1 MAHTVTTS
9 VRPSLL
15 LLAAGLSLV
24 LAVAWAADDDKS
36 KAASASEEH
45 DLQAA
50 VASKDT
56 EGAENDFVSH
66 GKGELEADDHTDGK
80 HEEGHGEAEVGHGE
94 GGHEDEEGHG
104 EGGHEGVSGHEEHHA
119 SSVTLMTVSYLLIGF
134 LVSNFVLLWLVNWP
148 DAHIRSFAWKMISGT
163 VSIYLA
169 VLLNGTMCAF
179 VIYWVTGSVSS
190 AEEFTFVE
198 FGIHMTLFLTFF
210 VTGNFMCYYF
220 REAEDPLFATAV
232 IGGHI
237 TAFAGILVVESLL
250 KLKLESSHCSLI
262 AGVVLAFLAVL
273 RLIVGT
279 VRIKI
284 SDAGNPDEQDEEWL
298 EKICE
303 AEDDACSIISSYAIM
318 QAIMK
323 LLFSVKS
330 HEHSLED
337 IRTISL
343 AELAC
348 ILALVGVTYWR
359 KLVEGKHQGKQFA
372 LTIQSRAVNS
382 VQITVAMTMSWLA
395 LHLFFW
401 MTAYWLPGVEH
412 EFMEIISAAVLT
424 VVSIVGILVLDKVAD
439 KTSTE
444 AVKQD
449 ESEESKDS
457 KGPMV
462 EARDRSTSDAM
473 GDVGGQVMKDQWT
486 HSLVISFSST
496 SDAMGDVGSQVMK
509 EALDL
514 DNLEKALRVLI
525 DALSLA
531 VGLSWEHAFHASL
544 HTIVV
549 SNVVMQKHQIWANFT
564 MAAASFLLMLPVW
577 LKIIAKMA
585 NRPAKWFQ
593 DNMDAEETRL
603 RQRQDLQNKR
613 SIYKKL

>member
-1 MAHTVTTS
+1 
-9 VRPSLL
+9 
-15 LLAAGLSLV
+15 
-24 LAVAWAADDDKS
+24 
-36 KAASASEEH
+36 
-45 DLQAA
+45 LQAA

-56 EGAENDFVSH
+56 DVAEHAFVSH
-66 GKGELEADDHTDGK
+66 GRSELEADDHSDGK
-80 HEEGHGEAEVGHGE
+80 HEEGHGEAEVGHRE

-104 EGGHEGVSGHEEHHA
+104 EGGHEGVSGHDEHHA
-119 SSVTLMTVSYLLIGF
+119 SSATLMTVSYLLIGF

-169 VLLNGTMCAF
+169 VLLDGTLCSF
-179 VIYWVTGSVSS
+179 VIFHVTDSVTS
-190 AEEFTFVE
+190 ADEFTFVE

-220 REAEDPLFATAV
+220 RETEDPLFATTV

-237 TAFAGILVVESLL
+237 TAFAGIGVVEALL
-250 KLKLESSHCSLI
+250 KLELESFYCSLV
-262 AGVVLAFLAVL
+262 AGIVLAFLAVL

-279 VRIKI
+279 VRMKI
-284 SDAGNPDEQDEEWL
+284 SDAGNPEEREEWF
-298 EKICE
+298 EKVCE

-323 LLFSVKS
+323 LLFPVES

-359 KLVEGKHQGKQFA
+359 KFVEGKHQDKGFA

-395 LHLFFW
+395 LHWFFW
-401 MTAYWLPGVEH
+401 MTAYWWPGVEH

-439 KTSTE
+439 KTTE
-444 AVKQD
+444 ADKASTGKLIEPEGQEGTD
-449 ESEESKDS
+449 ESKESKR
-457 KGPMV
+457 PMV
-462 EARDRSTSDAM
+462 ESKDRSTSDPISTSPSPRSPSMDVANAIADV
-473 GDVGGQVMKDQWT
+473 GDVGN
-486 HSLVISFSST
+486 
-496 SDAMGDVGSQVMK
+496 QVMK

-531 VGLSWEHAFHASL
+531 VGLSWEHAFHAAL
-544 HTIVV
+544 HTIVM
-549 SNVVMQKHQIWANFT
+549 SNIVMQKHQISANFI

-603 RQRQDLQNKR
+603 SQHQELQNKKNTDKR
-613 SIYKKL
+613 SAQNKKVDL

>member
-1 MAHTVTTS
+1 LH
-9 VRPSLL
+9 
-15 LLAAGLSLV
+15 
-24 LAVAWAADDDKS
+24 
-36 KAASASEEH
+36 
-45 DLQAA
+45 AA

-56 EGAENDFVSH
+56 VVAEHAFVSH
-66 GKGELEADDHTDGK
+66 GNSELEADDHSDGK

-104 EGGHEGVSGHEEHHA
+104 EGGHEGVSGHDEHHA
-119 SSVTLMTVSYLLIGF
+119 SSATLMTVSYLLIGF

-169 VLLNGTMCAF
+169 VLLDGTLCSF
-179 VIYWVTGSVSS
+179 VIFHVTGSVSS
-190 AEEFTFVE
+190 ADEFTFVE

-220 REAEDPLFATAV
+220 RETEDPLFATTV

-237 TAFAGILVVESLL
+237 TAFAGIGVVEALL
-250 KLKLESSHCSLI
+250 KLELESFYCSLV

-279 VRIKI
+279 VRMKI
-284 SDAGNPDEQDEEWL
+284 SDAGNPDERVEEWF
-298 EKICE
+298 EKVCE

-323 LLFSVKS
+323 LLFPVESN
-330 HEHSLED
+330 EHSLED

-359 KLVEGKHQGKQFA
+359 KFVEGKNQDKGFA

-395 LHLFFW
+395 LHWFFW
-401 MTAYWLPGVEH
+401 MTAYWWPGVEH

-444 AVKQD
+444 PDKASTDKLIEPDGQEQTD
-449 ESEESKDS
+449 ESKESKR
-457 KGPMV
+457 PMV
-462 EARDRSTSDAM
+462 ESKDRSTSDPMCTSPSARSPSMDVANAIADM
-473 GDVGGQVMKDQWT
+473 GDVGN
-486 HSLVISFSST
+486 
-496 SDAMGDVGSQVMK
+496 QVMK

-531 VGLSWEHAFHASL
+531 VGLSWEHAFHAAL
-544 HTIVV
+544 HTIVM
-549 SNVVMQKHQIWANFT
+549 SNVVMQKHQISANFI

-593 DNMDAEETRL
+593 DNMDAEEKRL
-603 RQRQDLQNKR
+603 GQHKDLQNKR
-613 SIYKKL
+613 STYKKRSKQES

>member
-1 MAHTVTTS
+1 
-9 VRPSLL
+9 
-15 LLAAGLSLV
+15 
-24 LAVAWAADDDKS
+24 
-36 KAASASEEH
+36 
-45 DLQAA
+45 
-50 VASKDT
+50 
-56 EGAENDFVSH
+56 
-66 GKGELEADDHTDGK
+66 
-80 HEEGHGEAEVGHGE
+80 
-94 GGHEDEEGHG
+94 
-104 EGGHEGVSGHEEHHA
+104 
-119 SSVTLMTVSYLLIGF
+119 
-134 LVSNFVLLWLVNWP
+134 
-148 DAHIRSFAWKMISGT
+148 
-163 VSIYLA
+163 
-169 VLLNGTMCAF
+169 
-179 VIYWVTGSVSS
+179 
-190 AEEFTFVE
+190 
-198 FGIHMTLFLTFF
+198 
-210 VTGNFMCYYF
+210 MCYYF

-424 VVSIVGILVLDKVAD
+424 VVSIVGILLLDKVAD
-439 KTSTE
+439 KTSTQ
-444 AVKQD
+444 ADKQD
-449 ESEESKDS
+449 ESEESKDC

-462 EARDRSTSDAM
+462 EAKDRSTSDAM
-473 GDVGGQVMKDQWT
+473 GDVGG
-486 HSLVISFSST
+486 
-496 SDAMGDVGSQVMK
+496 QVMK

-549 SNVVMQKHQIWANFT
+549 SNVVMQKNQIWAKFG
-564 MAAASFLLMLPVW
+564 MAAVSFLLMLPVW

-603 RQRQDLQNKR
+603 RQRQDLKTKTASTRSAQNKQGD
-613 SIYKKL
+613 L